1 MQARTA
7 CSRSAATDEES
18 LVSHTPHMRY
28 VSESRN
34 IWYGDY
40 NFSDYEQESGVY
52 VQQPIAILDSG
63 VGGLTVAK
71 EVMRQLPREK
81 IIYFG
86 DTARAPYGPRPA
98 EEVIHFTREIVDYL
112 IQFQPKMIVI
122 ACNTATAFA
131 LEDIRSRV
139 DVPVVGVIHP
149 GARAAINRTQSG
161 YIGVIGTDG
170 TIRSRA
176 YEYALKQLS
185 PHIEAI
191 SLACPKLVPLVEQG
205 NFRSEETR
213 QTVNESLQPLFRT
226 PIDTLILGCTHYPFL
241 AETISEAMGR
251 QITLISSAEETARD
265 ISTILQ
271 VKSRLALGTVIPVHQ
286 FYCSGEPKLFK
297 SIAERWLNEQI
308 ELTPIVWQVP
318 HIG

>member
-1 MQARTA
+1 M
-7 CSRSAATDEES
+7 
-18 LVSHTPHMRY
+18 
-28 VSESRN
+28 
-34 IWYGDY
+34 
-40 NFSDYEQESGVY
+40 
-52 VQQPIAILDSG
+52 QQPIAILDSG

-98 EEVIHFTREIVDYL
+98 EEVIQYTREIVGYL
-112 IQFQPKMIVI
+112 LQFRPKMIVI

-176 YEYALKQLS
+176 YEHALKQLS
-185 PHIEAI
+185 PHIEVVSI
-191 SLACPKLVPLVEQG
+191 ACPKLVPLVEQG
-205 NFRSEETR
+205 NFRSDETR
-213 QTVNESLQPLFRT
+213 HTVGESLQPLRRT

-241 AETISEAMGR
+241 ADSISEVMGKR
-251 QITLISSAEETARD
+251 ITLISSAEETARD

-271 VKSRLALGTVIPVHQ
+271 VKSRLALGSIMPVHQ
-286 FYCSGEPKLFK
+286 FYCSGDPKLFK